1 MSLVLLQL
9 LLLLMLTMALSITL
23 SHIGDDDV
31 VGAGLDVTTTTA
43 GTAGVASTE
52 IAFATMAVTLLKVAV
67 AENEYS
73 G

>member
-1 MSLVLLQL
+1 MSD
-9 LLLLMLTMALSITL
+9 T
-23 SHIGDDDV
+23 GDDDV
-31 VGAGLDVTTTTA
+31 AGTAFDATTATA
-43 GTAGVASTE
+43 GTVGVASTE